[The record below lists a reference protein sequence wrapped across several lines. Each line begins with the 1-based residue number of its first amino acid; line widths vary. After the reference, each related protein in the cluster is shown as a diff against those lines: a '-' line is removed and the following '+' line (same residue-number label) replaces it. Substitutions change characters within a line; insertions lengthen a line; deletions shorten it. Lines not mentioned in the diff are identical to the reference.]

1 MVRMSESALQSTSY
15 YRWEGD
21 ACRVHEDEHG
31 NLTADIYRSG
41 RGIFPVNATDVL
53 YGSVEISEK
62 QYKELV
68 QQKIAFRQKI
78 GSE

>member
-1 MVRMSESALQSTSY
+1 MSEATKIITNF

-21 ACRVHEDEHG
+21 ACRVHEDEQG
-31 NLTADIYRSG
+31 NLSADVYRAG
-41 RGIFPVNATDVL
+41 RGVLPVNATNVL

-68 QQKIAFRQKI
+68 QQKIALRRKTE
-78 GSE
+78 GE